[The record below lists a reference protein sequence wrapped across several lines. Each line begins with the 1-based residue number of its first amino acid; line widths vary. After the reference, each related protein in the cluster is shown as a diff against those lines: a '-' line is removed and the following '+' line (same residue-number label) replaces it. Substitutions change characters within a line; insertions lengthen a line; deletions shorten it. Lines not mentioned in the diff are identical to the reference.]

1 MRQSLLYWGD
11 AGSPENPFND
21 HPTPP
26 LAPAT
31 QLSQRVTGRWGQ
43 EAASLFITALLFQPP
58 PPHYFHNQPPLSII
72 NSGAKPQRCNRC
84 EFTSQLFSNLLTFQ
98 HSDQILPFWSNIADL
113 MIIFLREH
121 ESKVW
126 NREMY
131 YVVK

>member
-43 EAASLFITALLFQPP
+43 EAASLFITRLLFQPP
-58 PPHYFHNQPPLSII
+58 PYYTSIISPRAPLSVGR
-72 NSGAKPQRCNRC
+72 SHADA
-84 EFTSQLFSNLLTFQ
+84 TSVS
-98 HSDQILPFWSNIADL
+98 LPPSF
-113 MIIFLREH
+113 
-121 ESKVW
+121 
-126 NREMY
+126 
-131 YVVK
+131 

>member
-43 EAASLFITALLFQPP
+43 EAASLFITSLLFQPL
-58 PPHYFHNQPPLSII
+58 HCHNQ
-72 NSGAKPQRCNRC
+72 SGLWMAVERRCNQC
-84 EFTSQLFSNLLTFQ
+84 YFYSNLFTARIQGSL
-98 HSDQILPFWSNIADL
+98 
-113 MIIFLREH
+113 H
-121 ESKVW
+121 E
-126 NREMY
+126 NRRDGESQY
-131 YVVK
+131 EVK